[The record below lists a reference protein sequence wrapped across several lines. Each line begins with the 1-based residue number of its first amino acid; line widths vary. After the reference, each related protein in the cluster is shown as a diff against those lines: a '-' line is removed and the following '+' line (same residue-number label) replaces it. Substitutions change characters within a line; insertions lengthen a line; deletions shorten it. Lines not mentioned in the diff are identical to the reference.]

1 MKRIKRISEGK
12 FIGGVCSGLGQ
23 HFDVDPV
30 IFRLLFLLTIPS
42 IFPSVTLYLLMWVLL
57 PKEDIQS

>member
-23 HFDVDPV
+23 HFDIDPV

-42 IFPSVTLYLLMWVLL
+42 IFPSMTLYLLMWVLL
-57 PKEDIQS
+57 PKEDMNS

>member
-1 MKRIKRISEGK
+1 MKRIKRISESK
-12 FIGGVCSGLGQ
+12 FIGGVCGGLGQ

>member
-30 IFRLLFLLTIPS
+30 IFRLLFLLTILS

-57 PKEDIQS
+57 PKEDI

>member
-23 HFDVDPV
+23 HFDIDPV

-42 IFPSVTLYLLMWVLL
+42 IFPSMTLYLLMWVLL
-57 PKEDIQS
+57 PKEETLL

>member
-1 MKRIKRISEGK
+1 MKKIKRISEGK

-42 IFPSVTLYLLMWVLL
+42 IFPSATLYLLMWVLL
-57 PKEDIQS
+57 PKEDMDS

>member
-12 FIGGVCSGLGQ
+12 FIGGVCGGLGQ

-30 IFRLLFLLTIPS
+30 IFRLLFLLTVPS

>member
-1 MKRIKRISEGK
+1 MKKIKRISEGK

-23 HFDVDPV
+23 HFDIDPV

-42 IFPSVTLYLLMWVLL
+42 IFPSMTLYLLMWVLL
-57 PKEDIQS
+57 PKEETLL

>member
-1 MKRIKRISEGK
+1 MKKIKRITEGQY
-12 FIGGVCSGLGQ
+12 IGGVCCGLGQ
-23 HFDVDPV
+23 HFDTDPV

-57 PKEDIQS
+57 PKEEVIS